1 MLTRFIVCLSISV
14 IFVSLAHAGA
24 KDDPVLLSVN
34 LERLEMRDPGGDD
47 GLYLEGGAWLG
58 KDASKLWLKAEV
70 ERVHGLTDEAEIQ
83 VLYSVPIATY
93 WDIYAGVR
101 QDIKPDPSR
110 TWAVLSID
118 GLAPGF
124 IELETSLFVGESG
137 RTALRLEVDHE
148 ITLSQQWTL
157 RPEIEV
163 YLAGQNDE
171 SMGVGAGVSEIEA
184 SLLLSYQVHQ
194 QFSPYVGINWT
205 KSYGKTADYAREE
218 GEETSDTVFVVGVS
232 TWF

>member
-1 MLTRFIVCLSISV
+1 M
-14 IFVSLAHAGA
+14 
-24 KDDPVLLSVN
+24 
-34 LERLEMRDPGGDD
+34 
-47 GLYLEGGAWLG
+47 
-58 KDASKLWLKAEV
+58 
-70 ERVHGLTDEAEIQ
+70 
-83 VLYSVPIATY
+83 
-93 WDIYAGVR
+93 R